1 MNMNFYF
8 KIIMCFFHNSYLLCV
23 IFFINEK
30 ALPMR
35 KMWKNFIRTWHQF
48 SGLFL
53 LYIIFSWKLNSKI
66 FIIKWKILFWFLVI
80 FFLGLILLLN
90 WDEKKFVKMKNS
102 ERFYGFCFFLFFRN
116 LTQIVKQWLLAR
128 RAVSEK
134 FIPRVITWY
143 FHIQKTLSEFKLNTN
158 CKIIKLKSGFLN
170 QAKSS
175 TKKQC

>member
-1 MNMNFYF
+1 MCDFFYF
-8 KIIMCFFHNSYLLCV
+8 WKSATYEKNVEKFYSHMTSVFTAFFTLHY
-23 IFFINEK
+23 
-30 ALPMR
+30 
-35 KMWKNFIRTWHQF
+35 
-48 SGLFL
+48 
-53 LYIIFSWKLNSKI
+53 FSWKLNSKI

-102 ERFYGFCFFLFFRN
+102 ERFYGFCFFLFFRI

-143 FHIQKTLSEFKLNTN
+143 FHIQKTLSE
-158 CKIIKLKSGFLN
+158 LKPN
-170 QAKSS
+170 QYLLW
-175 TKKQC
+175 